1 MRRFWGPFAK
11 DLERAHVEMRDVKR
25 EERPTELT
33 CEKCGKPMVI
43 KWGRRGEFLACS
55 GYPDCKNT
63 KNFTRDDDG
72 TIRPVEPETTDE
84 KCEKCG
90 KPMQVRFGR
99 FGKFLGCSGYPECK
113 NIQPLHK
120 PVPTGVKCAVCSEG
134 ELLERRSRRGKTFYS
149 CSRYPDCT
157 AVAWDRPLPTPCPA
171 CGAPFVTEKTTK
183 RLGTIRRCVRETC
196 GWQAQVDPDD
206 PTKLVILPPV
216 KMAAKVVRPRP
227 GTRRAAA
234 TADGAAPAEAE
245 RPARA
250 ARAKAPGPK
259 VAAKAVAKPKATKAV
274 PAKAKR
280 RRP

>member
-1 MRRFWGPFAK
+1 
-11 DLERAHVEMRDVKR
+11 MRDVKR
-25 EERPTELT
+25 EERPTDLT
-33 CEKCGKPMVI
+33 CEKCGKPMII

-55 GYPDCKNT
+55 GYPECRNT
-63 KNFTRDDDG
+63 MNFTRDEQG
-72 TIRPVEPETTDE
+72 TIAPEAPEVVDE

-90 KPMQVRFGR
+90 RPMQVRFGR

-120 PVPTGVKCAVCSEG
+120 PVPTGVKCAVCGEG
-134 ELLERRSRRGKTFYS
+134 ELMERRSRRGKIFYS
-149 CSRYPDCT
+149 CNRYPDCT

-183 RLGTIRRCVRETC
+183 RLGIVRRCVRETC

-206 PTKLVILPPV
+206 PNKLTILPPV
-216 KMAAKVVRPRP
+216 KMAAKAVRPRP
-227 GTRRAAA
+227 GLRRGGGK
-234 TADGAAPAEAE
+234 TAGAAPEAEAAE

-250 ARAKAPGPK
+250 ARAKPAGPQ
-259 VAAKAVAKPKATKAV
+259 VAAKAVAKPKAAKAT

-280 RRP
+280 RRS